1 MSWNVLI
8 AGYVEHGLGDQAI
21 KFFRQMDYEGIISD
35 DITYTCIL
43 NACATIMSLDIGK
56 EIYARV
62 SKQGL
67 LKENVVL
74 GTALINMYA
83 KCLAFERACKVF
95 DELPERDTVTWSA
108 LIAGYVENGLSDQ
121 AFECFKR
128 MEDEGV
134 SPDALPYVSTLKA
147 CAGIGSL
154 EVGEELH
161 AKVSEQGIL
170 KKNIVVATALIDM
183 YAKCGALQR
192 AGKVFDGL
200 PQRDIVSWNV
210 LIAGYA
216 QAGQVDMVFSTF
228 RRMRIECIQPN
239 LVTFL
244 ALLNA
249 CCHSALL
256 NQGEQ
261 LFHEMIVLY
270 NLKPI
275 IEHYTCMVDLFSRA
289 GEFEKAKHYLVDDVS
304 TLLAFLGAC
313 HKLEN
318 FDLGRLAFKKIV
330 QLDEK
335 CAAAYVCMA
344 NIYA

>member
-1 MSWNVLI
+1 M
-8 AGYVEHGLGDQAI
+8 H
-21 KFFRQMDYEGIISD
+21 
-35 DITYTCIL
+35 
-43 NACATIMSLDIGK
+43 
-56 EIYARV
+56 
-62 SKQGL
+62 
-67 LKENVVL
+67 
-74 GTALINMYA
+74 
-83 KCLAFERACKVF
+83 
-95 DELPERDTVTWSA
+95 

-121 AFECFKR
+121 AIECFKK
-128 MEDEGV
+128 MADEGV
-134 SPDALPYVSTLKA
+134 SPDALTYVSTLKA
-147 CAGIGSL
+147 CASIGSL
-154 EVGEELH
+154 DVGEELH

-192 AGKVFDGL
+192 AWKVFDGL

-216 QAGQVDMVFSTF
+216 QAGQVDMAFSTF

-270 NLKPI
+270 NVKPI

-318 FDLGRLAFKKIV
+318 FDLG
-330 QLDEK
+330 
-335 CAAAYVCMA
+335 
-344 NIYA
+344 

>member
-1 MSWNVLI
+1 M
-8 AGYVEHGLGDQAI
+8 
-21 KFFRQMDYEGIISD
+21 
-35 DITYTCIL
+35 
-43 NACATIMSLDIGK
+43 
-56 EIYARV
+56 
-62 SKQGL
+62 
-67 LKENVVL
+67 
-74 GTALINMYA
+74 
-83 KCLAFERACKVF
+83 
-95 DELPERDTVTWSA
+95 
-108 LIAGYVENGLSDQ
+108 
-121 AFECFKR
+121 
-128 MEDEGV
+128 
-134 SPDALPYVSTLKA
+134 
-147 CAGIGSL
+147 
-154 EVGEELH
+154 
-161 AKVSEQGIL
+161 
-170 KKNIVVATALIDM
+170 
-183 YAKCGALQR
+183 
-192 AGKVFDGL
+192 
-200 PQRDIVSWNV
+200 

-216 QAGQVDMVFSTF
+216 QAGQVDMAFSTF

-318 FDLGRLAFKKIV
+318 FDLGRLLAFKKIV

-335 CAAAYVCMA
+335 CAASYVCMA
-344 NIYA
+344 NIYASASMHMEAHNYSSFDSGK